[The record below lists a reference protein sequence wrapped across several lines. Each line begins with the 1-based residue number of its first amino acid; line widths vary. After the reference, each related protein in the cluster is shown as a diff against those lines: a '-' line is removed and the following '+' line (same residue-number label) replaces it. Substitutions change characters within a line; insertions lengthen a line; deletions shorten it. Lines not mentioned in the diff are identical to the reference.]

1 MSGDLSGPGISREE
15 VDQLAKQVLAL
26 APMTSGRADELLASW
41 RARLDEDEATA
52 NAGARRA
59 GMPWR
64 AEPQP
69 GTPGGLVFDD
79 LGLVGSTG
87 GRYAADHIARYDP
100 ARAVREIPEKRLVL
114 AEHLPV
120 ESIYG
125 LACGRC
131 VSWQDAP
138 LAEGGETEFGIAIP
152 DPWPCVPVR
161 SVAASWEGAIP
172 AAPGIG

>member
-1 MSGDLSGPGISREE
+1 MSRDLFGPGISRDE
-15 VDQLAKQVLAL
+15 VDQLAEQVLAL
-26 APMTSGRADELLASW
+26 APMTSDRADELLAGW
-41 RARLDEDEATA
+41 RARLDEDEAA
-52 NAGARRA
+52 AG
-59 GMPWR
+59 
-64 AEPQP
+64 EPRQWKVLDD
-69 GTPGGLVFDD
+69 GLTIEGDGGLCIYNE
-79 LGLVGSTG
+79 G
-87 GRYAADHIARYDP
+87 GHDERDAAHIARYDP
-100 ARAVREIPEKRLVL
+100 ARALREIPGKRLVL
-114 AEHLPV
+114 DEHLPI
-120 ESIYG
+120 ESMYG